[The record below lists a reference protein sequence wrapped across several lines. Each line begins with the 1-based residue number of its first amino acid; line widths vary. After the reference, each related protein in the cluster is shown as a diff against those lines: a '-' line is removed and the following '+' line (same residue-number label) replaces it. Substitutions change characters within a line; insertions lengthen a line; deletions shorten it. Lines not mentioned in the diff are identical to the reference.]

1 MKNISPLHSRMLLSK
16 SGLILKSEGAA
27 SEETISKPF
36 PLASRSSLGSKSAR
50 YAFRV
55 QQILS
60 LTAKMSFLSW
70 SLYWEVITHHQ
81 NLETARFVLF
91 SDVRHS
97 ELMGNNAHTSLH
109 HSHAP
114 KVKTSHCP
122 VTCLQYAHPLATS
135 NPCDM
140 AQFNALEL
148 QMLV

>member
-16 SGLILKSEGAA
+16 SCLVLKSEGAA
-27 SEETISKPF
+27 SETISKPF

-70 SLYWEVITHHQ
+70 SLYWEMITCHQ

-91 SDVRHS
+91 SDAHHS
-97 ELMGNNAHTSLH
+97 ELTGNNAHTSLH

-114 KVKTSHCP
+114 KVKTSRCP

-140 AQFNALEL
+140 AQFNSLEL